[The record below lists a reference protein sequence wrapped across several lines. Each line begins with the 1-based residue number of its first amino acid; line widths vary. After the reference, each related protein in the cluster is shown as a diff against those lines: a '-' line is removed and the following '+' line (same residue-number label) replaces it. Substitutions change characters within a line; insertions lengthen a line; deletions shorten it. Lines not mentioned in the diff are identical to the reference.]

1 MVPENIS
8 SDVITEDD
16 KHITKTYL
24 LDFENKSI
32 HGYTEGKPAIEQAIR
47 KILDTKRYAFEIYDW
62 NYGSQI
68 SELIGTNMLKAQ
80 MLIEGYIE
88 DALLTDCLLYT
99 SRCV

>member
-47 KILDTKRYAFEIYDW
+47 KILDTK
-62 NYGSQI
+62 G
-68 SELIGTNMLKAQ
+68 MLLKY
-80 MLIEGYIE
+80 MTGIM
-88 DALLTDCLLYT
+88 ALK
-99 SRCV
+99 